1 MSADAGGPQVGLSV
15 TVQPGQAGMRLIVT
29 GEVELST
36 ADMLVRAV
44 GEALD
49 MHPPAIEVDLA
60 GVTFMDS
67 TGIGA
72 LLQARKRATV
82 GGTALTVVNPQPSVR
97 RILEITGLLG
107 LFTNKD

>member
-1 MSADAGGPQVGLSV
+1 MSADTGVPEVWLSV
-15 TVQPGQAGMRLIVT
+15 TAQPEQAGVRLIVT
-29 GEVELST
+29 GEIDPST
-36 ADMLVRAV
+36 ADVLRHAV

-49 MHPPAIEVDLA
+49 THPTAIAVDLA

-72 LLQARKRATV
+72 LVQARKRAV
-82 GGTALTVVNPQPSVR
+82 AGGTALTVVDPQPSVR

-107 LFTNKD
+107 WFTSTG